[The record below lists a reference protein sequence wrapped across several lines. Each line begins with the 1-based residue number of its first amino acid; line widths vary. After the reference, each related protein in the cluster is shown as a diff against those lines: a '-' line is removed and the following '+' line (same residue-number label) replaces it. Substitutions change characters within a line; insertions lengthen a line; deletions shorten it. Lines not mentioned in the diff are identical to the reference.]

1 MSFAVTR
8 KDLETVILREV
19 RERQTSYGITYM
31 WNLKKKMGTSEPT
44 YKNKYRGTD
53 AENKLMVTSGLGG
66 GGGERDK
73 LGDWD

>member
-1 MSFAVTR
+1 MSSAVTR

-19 RERQTSYGITYM
+19 RERQKSYGITYM
-31 WNLKKKMGTSEPT
+31 WNLKKMGTSEPT
-44 YKNKYRGTD
+44 YKNKYRGT
-53 AENKLMVTSGLGG
+53 ENKLMVTSGLVG